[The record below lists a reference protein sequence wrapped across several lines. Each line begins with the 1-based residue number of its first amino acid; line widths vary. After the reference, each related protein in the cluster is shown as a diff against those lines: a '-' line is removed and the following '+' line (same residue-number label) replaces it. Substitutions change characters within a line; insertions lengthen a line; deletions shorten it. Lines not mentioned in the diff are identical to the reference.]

1 MPPLTSQWPFDP
13 DTVKLTDDAELAC
26 GLRFDLD
33 PEHHRVIL
41 VGHGTWW
48 VLPFAR
54 TLSDEMV
61 GVRMVP
67 GTSLAH
73 SPVVMLNQAEAMT
86 IASTP
91 ACLVA
96 DSIYMSMMGG
106 AEWWNRKRGLTPAT
120 WDALIALHR
129 KLGGTDD
136 LQSVRAVIV
145 DDALRDAVFD
155 FGGRN
160 TEGMATALA
169 RLDSSPQTASFL
181 QYARRAVETYDA
193 PLPLPDLGC
202 WRAAAAA
209 IAYVSNG
216 VATQKGAHDHW
227 KRAAAW
233 EVVNQPPGLDT
244 SQGAL
249 PSLIAPP
256 HGTSARLSLAA
267 ARDLVAAES
276 ELDAD
281 VIGDPL
287 WPAVRAM
294 AAEAAD
300 YGGLAHM
307 DASPLL
313 KDIGHPERAFTAAVA
328 AAFWRWNATQ
338 EPFPELLIGA
348 QMLAA
353 QSGWTEIA
361 ETLQSNLQYAV
372 QS

>member
-1 MPPLTSQWPFDP
+1 MPRLTSQWSFDP
-13 DTVKLTDDAELAC
+13 DTVKFSEEAELAC

-41 VGHGTWW
+41 VGCGTWW

-54 TLSDEMV
+54 TLSDEII

-67 GTSLAH
+67 GTPLAQ

-91 ACLVA
+91 TRLVSN
-96 DSIYMSMMGG
+96 SIYMSMMGG
-106 AEWWNRKRGLTPAT
+106 QEFWNRKRGLTSAT
-120 WDALIALHR
+120 WDQLAALHR
-129 KLGGTDD
+129 QLGGTDD
-136 LQSVRAVIV
+136 LQPIRTVIA
-145 DDALRDAVFD
+145 DDALRDAVLD
-155 FGGRN
+155 FGGRLI
-160 TEGMATALA
+160 EGMTTALA
-169 RLDSSPQTASFL
+169 RLDSSAQTAAFL
-181 QYARRAVETYDA
+181 KFARRAVETHDA
-193 PLPLPDLGC
+193 PFPLPDVGC

-216 VATQKGAHDHW
+216 VATWQGTRDHW
-227 KRAAAW
+227 KRMAAW

-244 SQGAL
+244 AQGAL

-256 HGTSARLSLAA
+256 HGTSARLLFAA
-267 ARDLVAAES
+267 ARDLAEAES
-276 ELDAD
+276 KLAVD
-281 VIGDPL
+281 VTRDPL
-287 WPAVRAM
+287 WPAIRAI

-313 KDIGHPERAFTAAVA
+313 KEAGDPERAFTATIA
-328 AAFWRWNATQ
+328 AAFWRWTLTQ

-361 ETLQSNLQYAV
+361 EALQTNLQYAV